1 MEKLKLLN
9 RHELKHDIQFLNM
22 ASELRHMA
30 EDGDKQAKKIIKLK
44 MKHEAAY
51 EEMQQKEEDQIQ
63 AIIDSKNGAIFNQ

>member
-1 MEKLKLLN
+1 
-9 RHELKHDIQFLNM
+9 M

-51 EEMQQKEEDQIQ
+51 EEMQKKEEDQIQ